1 MIQVFEQAYNDRM
14 GVKIVTPDSVSVI
27 YRGVKIQNKDNNIK
41 IYNLAKGGD
50 FYREVT
56 PEQYKVFTENGF
68 RNGVYEICMEN
79 YKRTLD
85 TLSIKIRNEMQS
97 RKNVKHYDSLKEW
110 RTTIMNKVTEII
122 NLKTAV

>member
-1 MIQVFEQAYNDRM
+1 MKEVFEQAYNDRL
-14 GVKIVTPDSVSVI
+14 GVKIITPDSVSVI
-27 YRGVKIQNKDNNIK
+27 YRGVKIQNKNDNIK

-50 FYREVT
+50 FYKEAT
-56 PEQYKVFTENGF
+56 LEQYDVFLQKGF
-68 RNGVYEICMEN
+68 RGGVYEICMEN

-110 RTTIMNKVTEII
+110 RTTIMNKITEII